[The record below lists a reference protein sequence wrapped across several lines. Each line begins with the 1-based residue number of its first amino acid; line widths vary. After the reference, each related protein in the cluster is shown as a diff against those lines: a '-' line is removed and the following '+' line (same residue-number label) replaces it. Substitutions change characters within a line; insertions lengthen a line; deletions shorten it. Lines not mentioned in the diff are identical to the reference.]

1 MNSLRKLALAAS
13 AVFFI
18 APALA
23 QNAGTVT
30 NHAFVIGTGPNST
43 GYTSLLCGS
52 AQLAVGQAA
61 ADPICRTL
69 TGDVS
74 IDAAGATTV
83 TSTFLNASHLWGA
96 FQTLTINQNA
106 STFWNITNNSAGVS
120 ALVSYA
126 LDNGTGTGS
135 FGLGGTGYT
144 GFSSVLQNR
153 AYVFASTATNGVAI
167 FAEGADP
174 INFYNGGTLSGAFSS
189 AGVFSLTTPLAASS
203 GGTGLS
209 ALGAG
214 CATWLGTP
222 SSANLRG
229 CVSDETGTGLI
240 YFQGGDIGT
249 PSAGNGS
256 NLTSLNATQLTSGT
270 IAPGRTNGHQNGT
283 ATNDNAAAG
292 EVGEL
297 ISASVVVGSA
307 VALTTS
313 TAANITSISLTAG
326 DWDVSACASFLPAGT
341 TSVTQ
346 YVGTIS
352 TTSATLNTTP
362 GNIASFTQAAAVPG
376 NLQSH
381 FCISPVRFSL
391 SGATT
396 VFLVSQTTHTV
407 STMGGF
413 GTIRGRRM
421 R

>member
-1 MNSLRKLALAAS
+1 MKMLRIALAGALTLVLAS
-13 AVFFI
+13 AAF
-18 APALA
+18 A
-23 QNAGTVT
+23 QVQPGTSPLSGAKGGTNNA
-30 NHAFVIGTGPNST
+30 FMQFTGPAAPIKTFTLPNVS
-43 GYTSLLCGS
+43 GSIPLL
-52 AQLAVGQAA
+52 AFAN
-61 ADPICRTL
+61 IFT
-69 TGDVS
+69 
-74 IDAAGATTV
+74 AT
-83 TSTFLNASHLWGA
+83 
-96 FQTLTINQNA
+96 QTLSINQNA
-106 STFWNITNNSAGVS
+106 STAWSVSNNSAGAAS
-120 ALVSYA
+120 AANFLA
-126 LDNGTGTGS
+126 GNGTNNAI
-135 FGLGGTGYT
+135 FGVGGTGNAS
-144 GFSSVLQNR
+144 FSNALQNR
-153 AYVFASTATNGVAI
+153 AYVYSSSAAAGIAVFAD
-167 FAEGADP
+167 GANP
-174 INFYNGGTLSGAFSS
+174 INFYNNGALSGAFSS
-189 AGVFSLTTPLAASS
+189 AGIFSLTTPLAAGS
-203 GGTGLS
+203 GGTGINS
-209 ALGAG
+209 IGAG

-229 CVSDETGTGLI
+229 CLTDESGTGSA

-270 IAPGRTNGHQNGT
+270 LAPGRTNGHMNGT
-283 ATNDNAAAG
+283 ATNDSAAAG
-292 EVGEL
+292 EAGEL

-307 VALTTS
+307 VALTTN
-313 TAANITSISLTAG
+313 TAANITSISLTSG

-391 SGATT
+391 NATTT

-413 GTIRGRRM
+413 GMIRGRRM